1 MMLPRTRS
9 KLLVAALAAL
19 ASLGAAPS
27 AAQET
32 TYAIRPGDKV
42 MAELFT
48 AAGERVSV
56 VEGERIV
63 DRNGDVYLP
72 YVGTIH
78 VSGLDQ
84 SMLRGT
90 LVEAYRAFYADPV
103 VNVEVQLRV
112 NVTGAVPRPGQYF
125 LDPTAT
131 VLDALTEAGGA
142 NTEYAVVGSQIPG
155 NPRAVQLVR
164 DGDRQSVNF
173 HPAEVDQATLEMR
186 IRSGDWI
193 HVPPDDRTA
202 VRDQVLFWGS
212 MLSFVSGVASLIILI
227 GR

>member
-1 MMLPRTRS
+1 MVSRIRS
-9 KLLVAALAAL
+9 TLLLAAL
-19 ASLGAAPS
+19 LGLGTSRAAT
-27 AAQET
+27 QEV

-42 MAELFT
+42 TAELFT

-84 SMLRGT
+84 SLLRGT
-90 LVEAYRAFYADPV
+90 LVDAYRAFYADPV
-103 VNVEVQLRV
+103 VNVSVQLRV
-112 NVTGAVPRPGQYF
+112 NVTGAVPNPGQFF

-131 VLDALTEAGGA
+131 VIDALSAAGGA
-142 NTEYAVVGSQIPG
+142 NAEFAIVGNSIPG

-164 DGDRQSVNF
+164 EGQRQSLNV
-173 HPAEVDQATLEMR
+173 HPADITEAVLEMR
-186 IRSGDWI
+186 IRSGDWL
-193 HVPPDDRTA
+193 HVPPETRTA

-212 MLSFVSGVASLIILI
+212 LLSLVSGVASLIILV